1 MTASRPWSW
10 TPIRSLLPS
19 APATAPP
26 TGQWRANSPRLK
38 HFIDSE
44 DSAATMRNLLNVGL
58 FEQMVVAQEG
68 RRQIEDGARRS
79 TAAVAAMS
87 S

>member
-1 MTASRPWSW
+1 
-10 TPIRSLLPS
+10 
-19 APATAPP
+19 
-26 TGQWRANSPRLK
+26 
-38 HFIDSE
+38 
-44 DSAATMRNLLNVGL
+44 MRNLLNVGL